1 MVHAST
7 VADPQCVHAM
17 VAEDVLRFMVGLMV
31 YVWFAMDAFFNM
43 TTENKFPAVL
53 AWLVLIPVRTL
64 KIKFVSAL
72 THFRSLC
79 FSLQTSSL
87 YT

>member
-1 MVHAST
+1 MFRTST
-7 VADPQCVHAM
+7 AADPQCVHTM
-17 VAEDVLRFMVGLMV
+17 VAEDVLKFMVGLMV

-43 TTENKFPAVL
+43 TSENKFPAVL

-64 KIKFVSAL
+64 KIKFVSDL
-72 THFRSLC
+72 THFRSVC